1 MVVMQSLAQ
10 QLVRLLDWFLPEAS
24 KGDVWVVQQVRCAV
38 LGDLLAALMGY
49 GIALLIYRLGLA
61 SAAELGVLLVL
72 VSLLL
77 GYPFLYRFTTS
88 LTLSGAISVLGLG
101 ACVVDILYLTAG
113 FDSIAALWLVA
124 IPVSASLWLGGA
136 IGLLTS
142 LSTVLIAL
150 GAYHFGPAAY
160 ALTLDGPLEPEAGR
174 LAVAIS
180 ALFYIA
186 VLVGGYGYAS
196 RSAQLRLMS
205 RLLRKERA
213 EKALL
218 EEKERAQL
226 TLESIGDGVITTD
239 ERGHVENL
247 NATAQALTGWT
258 RERAVGTP
266 LDGVFRLLNEQDVQE
281 GVGEC
286 VRSGRRIGKCNRGL
300 LARNGVRRDVEYSA
314 SPIRLAGG
322 EARGAIIVFHDV
334 TSERELARQL
344 SYQAT
349 HDALTGLINRHEFER
364 RLERILA
371 QPRAASD
378 VEHVLCYLDLDQFK
392 VVNDTSGHGAGDE
405 LLRQIGGLLKDCARE
420 TDTVARVGGDEFAI
434 LLVHCRLDRALRVT
448 HDIRERI
455 AAYRFGWGE
464 RSFTVAVSIGV
475 VSLSAQGFNM
485 TQALS
490 AADEAC
496 YAAKEAGR
504 NRVHVYQ
511 PDDSLLMVRS
521 REMRWIGKLHDAL
534 HKDRFLLARQTV
546 APLVDEAEAGRHY
559 EILLRLRDDDG
570 SLITAEQFLSAAE
583 RFKLMAE
590 IDRSV
595 LRTLVDWFRAHPR
608 ALEDTHT
615 CSVNLSGHSL
625 NDDRTAGYVS
635 DLLASVPGLAH
646 RICFEITETTAI
658 ANLRRA
664 QRFIVHMRA
673 LGCRFSLDDFGKGM
687 SSLAYLKNLPVD
699 YLKIDGQFVRDITSD
714 RIDRAMVQAV
724 NQIGHVLG
732 MRTIAEHVET
742 DEILALVRE
751 MGVDYAQGYAIGRPS
766 LMGD

>member
-1 MVVMQSLAQ
+1 MQSLPQ
-10 QLVRLLDWFLPEAS
+10 QIVRALDWFLPEVS
-24 KGDVWVVQQVRCAV
+24 KADICAVQQVRSAV
-38 LGDLLAALMGY
+38 LGDLFAALLGY
-49 GIALLIYRLGLA
+49 GIAFLLYRSQLA
-61 SAAELGVLLVL
+61 TGAQLSVLLLL
-72 VSLLL
+72 VSLLM
-77 GYPFLYRFTTS
+77 GYPFLYRITAS
-88 LTLSGAISVLGLG
+88 VRLPGAVSVLGLG
-101 ACVVDILYLTAG
+101 ACVLYVLYLSEG
-113 FDSIAALWLVA
+113 YDSVAAVWLLV
-124 IPVSASLWLGGA
+124 IPVAATLWVGASAGVLVCLSAMA
-136 IGLLTS
+136 IAF
-142 LSTVLIAL
+142 V
-150 GAYHFGPAAY
+150 AYHFDPAVH
-160 ALTLDGPLEPEAGR
+160 ALSLDVAQDNGSGR
-174 LAVAIS
+174 LVVAIYGLLY
-180 ALFYIA
+180 AA
-186 VLVGGYGYAS
+186 VLVGMYGYLT
-196 RSAQLRLMS
+196 RSIHGRLITRMLRQDRM
-205 RLLRKERA
+205 

-218 EEKERAQL
+218 DEKERAQL

-239 ERGHVENL
+239 ARGCIENL
-247 NATAQALTGWT
+247 NSTAQGLTGWSKD
-258 RERAVGTP
+258 RAVGAP
-266 LDGVFRLLNEQDVQE
+266 LDEVFRLVDEQNQGPGQD
-281 GVGEC
+281 GLITC
-286 VRSGRRIGKCNRGL
+286 MRADRAIGKCNRGL
-300 LARNGVRRDVEYSA
+300 LARNGERRDIEYSA
-314 SPIRLAGG
+314 SPIRVIGG
-322 EARGAIIVFHDV
+322 ETSGAIIVFHDV

-364 RLERILA
+364 RLQRILS
-371 QPRAASD
+371 QPRSEPD

-392 VVNDTSGHGAGDE
+392 VVNDSSGHGAGDE
-405 LLRQIGGLLKDCARE
+405 LLRQIGGLLKDSARE

-434 LLVHCRLDRALRVT
+434 LLGHCPLDRALRVT

-455 AAYRFGWGE
+455 AVYRFGWGE

-511 PDDSLLMVRS
+511 PDDSLLMARS

-534 HKDRFLLARQTV
+534 QKDRFLLARQAV
-546 APLVDEAEAGRHY
+546 VSLSDHSDVGAHY

-570 SLITAEQFLSAAE
+570 SIITAEQFLSAAE

-595 LRTLVDWFRAHPR
+595 LRTLVNWFREHPR
-608 ALEDTHT
+608 VLQDTHT

-625 NDDRTAGYVS
+625 NDDRAAAYFG
-635 DLLASVPGLAH
+635 DQLASLPGLACK
-646 RICFEITETTAI
+646 ICFEITETTAI

-664 QRFIVHMRA
+664 RRFIVHMRS

-732 MRTIAEHVET
+732 MKTIAEYVET
-742 DEILALVRE
+742 DEILAMVKE
-751 MGVDYAQGYAIGRPS
+751 MGVDYAQGYATGRPS
-766 LMGD
+766 LLDD